1 MFKKII
7 WTLGSKLLSSVLNFL
22 IVILTTQLLGATG
35 RGEISLLLID
45 ITVIAMVSGLLGG
58 PALIYLT
65 PRHELFK
72 LLFPANVWALLSG
85 VVCTLLLGAFKLI
98 SAGQELDVFVLALIM
113 NLMSI
118 NNTLLTGKEKIR
130 ESNIVTMVQIVL
142 MIGVLYV
149 LLVPMHQLSLRS
161 YLTAMY
167 VSYGIGLLLSW
178 IYLRRELT
186 NFRLQGWLEVIS
198 KGLRYGF
205 HAQSANMLQL
215 LNFRLSYYLLNYYF
229 NTALVGIY
237 STGVSVGEAVW
248 IIGRSSASVQYA
260 RVANANDEAY
270 SRQLTLR
277 LSKVSFLLT
286 LGILIP
292 FLVVPEAVFTWVFGH
307 EFGEVK
313 TVMFW
318 LAPGVASFGLTIIYG
333 HYFSGIGKIYLNTL
347 ASAVGLV
354 ITLILGFSLIPTY
367 GLLGAGICSSGSYLG
382 SSVFLTWAFIRET
395 KAGTKELLPSKADL
409 AYFREQAALML
420 GRK

>member
-1 MFKKII
+1 MFNKII
-7 WTLGSKLLSSVLNFL
+7 WTLGSKLVSSVLNFL
-22 IVILTTQLLGATG
+22 IVILTTQLLGAAG

-65 PRHELFK
+65 PRNDLFK
-72 LLFPANVWALLSG
+72 LLFPATLWALVSG
-85 VVCTLLLGAFKLI
+85 LLCTTLLRVFNLI
-98 SAGQELDVFVLALIM
+98 APGQELDVFAIALIM

-118 NNTLLTGKEKIR
+118 NNTLLTGREKIR
-130 ESNIVTMVQIVL
+130 ESNIVNMIQIGL
-142 MIGVLYV
+142 MIAVLYFV
-149 LLVPMHQLSLRS
+149 LVILNERSLRS

-167 VSYGIGLLLSW
+167 VSYGIGLLVSW

-186 NFRLQGWLEVIS
+186 TFTLHGWLDVIS

-205 HAQSANMLQL
+205 HAQSANLLQL
-215 LNFRLSYYLLNYYF
+215 LNFRLSYYLLNHYF
-229 NTALVGIY
+229 STALVGIY
-237 STGVSVGEAVW
+237 STGVSLGEAVW

-260 RVANANDEAY
+260 RVSNTNDKEY

-286 LGILIP
+286 LGLLIP
-292 FLVVPEAVFTWVFGH
+292 FLIVPKDVFTWIFGH
-307 EFGEVK
+307 EFGDVK
-313 TVMFW
+313 MVMLW

-395 KAGTKELLPSKADL
+395 KATTKELLPSKADL

-420 GRK
+420 GNK